1 LEVVAGMSDLAGAR
15 MAFDQAAGWMGRI
28 SNEYFNSW
36 ANFELVRALY
46 EASTLS
52 AEEAFA
58 RQAEALAERVK
69 NPYFRLLA
77 RCEGAKY
84 NLAFGRKKEV
94 RDIVGALEKEARALD
109 KEHSRASVLCECAEV
124 REKLGDT
131 KGSDKDLAEA
141 EGIAGGIDNS
151 YFRSW
156 ALSGLVRS
164 SARIARD
171 TGNTRLLE
179 KYRGTIDSLE
189 DLYLR
194 SWAWAEL
201 ARTMCRLK
209 DAKAC
214 KKALDAAWEA
224 AKEVK
229 DPVNAAMG
237 MTETALAALEHGNR
251 KLAEQVLN
259 SCSFRAEESKEHQK
273 ALVLAECARMMAA
286 MGDELGAKR
295 KVQAAIDLAL
305 PVSYEYFRAW
315 ALSGVVRALV
325 FLAVALVKKK

>member
-1 LEVVAGMSDLAGAR
+1 VVAGMSDLAGAR

-46 EASTLS
+46 EAAVLS
-52 AEEAFA
+52 GEEAFA
-58 RQAEALAERVK
+58 HQAESLAPGVR

-84 NLAFGRKKEV
+84 ALAFGRKKEV
-94 RDIVGALEKEARALD
+94 REMVVAIEKDARALD

-124 REKLGDT
+124 REKLGDS
-131 KGSDKDLAEA
+131 KGSERDLQEA
-141 EGIAGGIDNS
+141 EEISTGIDNS

-156 ALSGLVRS
+156 AQSGLVRS

-179 KYRGTIDSLE
+179 KYRGTIDKLE
-189 DLYLR
+189 DLYLK
-194 SWAWAEL
+194 SWAWAEM
-201 ARTMCRLK
+201 ARTMCKLK
-209 DAKAC
+209 DPKTC
-214 KKALDAAWEA
+214 RKSLELAWDA

-237 MTETALAALEHGNR
+237 MTETALASLEQGNR
-251 KLAEQVLN
+251 KFAEQVLN
-259 SCSFRAEESKEHQK
+259 ANNIRAEESKEHQK
-273 ALVLAECARMMAA
+273 ALVLAESARMMAA

-295 KVQAAIDLAL
+295 KIQSAIDLAQ

>member
-1 LEVVAGMSDLAGAR
+1 VVAGMSDLAGAR

-36 ANFELVRALY
+36 ASFELVRALY
-46 EASTLS
+46 EAGVISG
-52 AEEAFA
+52 EEGFA
-58 RQAEALAERVK
+58 RQAEILLPRIQ

-77 RCEGAKY
+77 RCEGAKHQ
-84 NLAFGRKKEV
+84 LCFGRKKEV
-94 RDIVGALEKEARALD
+94 RELVAAIEKEARSLD

-131 KGSDKDLAEA
+131 KGSEKDLAEA
-141 EGIAGGIDNS
+141 EKIAGGIDNS

-156 ALSGLVRS
+156 AQSGLVRS

-171 TGNTRLLE
+171 TGKTHLLE
-179 KYRGTIDSLE
+179 KYRGTIENLE

-201 ARTMCRLK
+201 ARTMCKLK
-209 DAKAC
+209 DPKTC
-214 KKALDAAWEA
+214 KRSLELAWDA

-237 MTETALAALEHGNR
+237 MTETALASLDQGNR

-259 SCSFRAEESKEHQK
+259 ANNIRAEESREHQK
-273 ALVLAECARMMAA
+273 ALVLAESARMMAA
-286 MGDELGAKR
+286 LGDELGAKR
-295 KVQAAIDLAL
+295 KIQDAIDLAQ
-305 PVSYEYFRAW
+305 PVGYEYFRAW

-325 FLAVALVKKK
+325 FMGVSLVKKT